1 MSGGAA
7 RAEHALEVRDL
18 TVDRGDV
25 RALEGVSVRI
35 PWGRLVAIVG
45 PNGAGKSTFLQA
57 VLGLVPLVRGEVIPG
72 TGSGRLARRSVV
84 HVPQRSQVDW
94 DFPLTVEDVV
104 RQGRWP
110 WLGLLGRFRDEDRE
124 RVEEALVRTGL
135 SALRRRGIDEL
146 SGGQQQRMFLA
157 RALAQAGELLLLDEP
172 FAGVDAS
179 TEEVLLEVLREQR
192 DAGRTVLVVH
202 HDLSTVQRAADDV
215 VILNRELIASGPV
228 GEVLRPDTLA
238 RAYGEGLLAL
248 GRLAAAG
255 GE

>member
-1 MSGGAA
+1 MSGATA
-7 RAEHALEVRDL
+7 RADHALEVRDL
-18 TVDRGDV
+18 TVDRGAV

-57 VLGLVPLVRGEVIPG
+57 VLGLVPLVRGDVVLG
-72 TGSGRLARRSVV
+72 TGSGRAARRSVV

-110 WLGLLGRFRDEDRE
+110 WLGLLGRFRDEDTE

-157 RALAQAGELLLLDEP
+157 RALAQAGDLLLLDEP

-179 TEEVLLEVLREQR
+179 TEDVLLEVLHEQR

-215 VILNRELIASGPV
+215 LILNRELIASGPV
-228 GEVLRPDTLA
+228 DAVLRPDTLA

-255 GE
+255 GV